1 MKLRTIRLENV
12 RRFVDPVE
20 IAGIGDGLNVL
31 TTRNERG
38 KSTFF
43 DALHAA
49 FFKGRTSWDREIQG
63 LVPYAGGDPSVT
75 VEIELPEGVYRV
87 EKRWNRRR
95 NGEARILYG
104 DRLLKQADEAEAWIA
119 ETLKSPREGGPS
131 GLLWVRQGQSG
142 LDDGQDL
149 HRARR
154 DLLTSIAGEVE
165 LMTGGR
171 RMESALDMCRR
182 ELERYLTPGRRV
194 RTGGPLNV
202 QQQEAEL
209 LQETCA
215 SLERKANDL
224 RAELERRK
232 ELRNDLHELDDP
244 EEEEN
249 RVSRLAE
256 ADAAYSEASRHH
268 EALEKAV
275 EVERA
280 RQIESESACEKL
292 KQLDQ
297 NLAERKEAR
306 TELKCAK
313 DGEAKAMTTKVTAES
328 HFAELQHAHGSAR
341 ISAETA
347 AKTLQLAL
355 RAERSAAVEERRREL
370 NGQLERAEDLR
381 RQTERAIADTRAEIA
396 ADVMADLENL
406 EEAVR
411 ILERTRKAE
420 ATAITMEYMAGRQDG
435 VFLDGAPLPDRER
448 TAIPNGASLEI
459 EGLGRLRIH
468 PGQEADRDELEETEA
483 RLANALAGAGLES
496 FEKARES
503 ARRRIVAEGRARDAK
518 ATLSG
523 IAPQGLDA
531 LRDQLAGLAEPLD
544 EGADLP
550 SVDEARDAESRTRQ
564 ALGEASSELESV
576 RAMLRDADEKAIRG
590 AAVVESAE
598 SRLVRATAALAN
610 FDDPETERDTLNTAV
625 NELSVAHED
634 ATRSKEKIAAKAP
647 DLEAAKARLKRAQEA
662 VERAEKERQRIRIE
676 LSGLNATIDIHAG
689 EAVEEELSDV
699 TVRLETAERALDDLK
714 FEIAVLERLESTL
727 QGAREAARDRY
738 VEPVLNELKP
748 LLGLLW
754 PEAELR
760 LDAEKVIP
768 TALDRGGE
776 SEDFKVLSGG
786 TQEQIALLVRLAFA
800 RMLARAGSPAPVILD
815 DGIVFTDDD
824 RIERMFDVLT
834 RQAEDLQIIV
844 FTCRQKAFRNL
855 GGRGLEI
862 RATGLPATAGT

>member
-1 MKLRTIRLENV
+1 MKLRSIRLENV
-12 RRFVDPVE
+12 RRFVNPVE

-49 FFKGRTSWDREIQG
+49 FFKSRTSWDREIQG

-75 VEIELPEGVYRV
+75 VEIELPEGMYRL

-95 NGEARILYG
+95 NGQARILSG

-119 ETLKSPREGGPS
+119 DTLKSPKDGGPS
-131 GLLWVRQGQSG
+131 GLLWVRQGKSG

-149 HRARR
+149 QRARR

-171 RMESALDMCRR
+171 RMESALDTCRR

-202 QQQEAEL
+202 QQQEVEL

-215 SLERKANDL
+215 SLEKKSNDL

-232 ELRNDLHELDDP
+232 ELRKDLDQLDDP
-244 EEEEN
+244 EEEDN
-249 RVSRLAE
+249 RANRLAE
-256 ADAAYSEASRHH
+256 AQAAHSEASRHH
-268 EALEKAV
+268 EALARAV

-280 RQIESESACEKL
+280 RRVESESAREKL

-297 NLAERKEAR
+297 NLAERNKAR
-306 TELKCAK
+306 TELKSAK
-313 DGEAKAMTTKVTAES
+313 EDEARSMAAKVTAES
-328 HFAELQHAHGSAR
+328 NFAELQHAHESAR
-341 ISAETA
+341 VSAETA

-355 RAERSAAVEERRREL
+355 RAEQSAAVEERRREL
-370 NGQLERAEDLR
+370 NDQLRRAEGLR
-381 RQTERAIADTRAEIA
+381 RQTEQASADARAEIA
-396 ADVMADLENL
+396 ADVMADLEKL
-406 EEAVR
+406 DEAVR
-411 ILERTRKAE
+411 ILKRTRVAE
-420 ATAITMEYMAGRQDG
+420 ATAITMEYVAGRKDG
-435 VFLDGAPLPDRER
+435 VTLDGAPLPDRER
-448 TAIPNGASLEI
+448 TPIPDGASLEI
-459 EGLGRLRIH
+459 EGLGRLWIH
-468 PGQEADRDELEETEA
+468 PGQEADRDELEEAEA
-483 RLANALAGAGLES
+483 KLASALAGVDLES
-496 FEKARES
+496 FEMAHES
-503 ARRRIVAEGRARDAK
+503 ARRRIAAEARARDAK

-523 IAPQGLDA
+523 ISPQGLDA
-531 LRDQLAGLAEPLD
+531 LREQLARLPEPLD
-544 EGADLP
+544 EEADLP
-550 SVDEARDAESRTRQ
+550 SVDEAKDAESRARP
-564 ALGEASSELESV
+564 ALDEASTKLESA
-576 RAMLRDADEKAIRG
+576 RAVLRDADEKAARG
-590 AAVVESAE
+590 AAAVESSE

-610 FDDPETERDTLNTAV
+610 LDDPETERGTLNTAV
-625 NELSVAHED
+625 NELSAAYKD
-634 ATRSKEKIAAKAP
+634 AARGKEEIAAKAP
-647 DLEAAKARLKRAQEA
+647 DLESATARLKRAQEA
-662 VERAEKERQRIRIE
+662 VERAEKDRQKIRVE
-676 LSGLNATIDIHAG
+676 LSGLDATIDIHAG

-699 TVRLETAERALDDLK
+699 TVRLETAKCALDELR
-714 FEIAVLERLESTL
+714 FEIAVLEKLESAL
-727 QGAREAARDRY
+727 QEARKSARDRY

-760 LDAEKVIP
+760 LDAERVLP

-800 RMLARAGSPAPVILD
+800 RMLARAESPAPVILD

-844 FTCRQKAFRNL
+844 FSCRQKAFRDL

-862 RATGLPATAGT
+862 RATGL